1 MMMHEKAH
9 LIQGFDRKMVEEIS
23 NHTQMIDFFNLLS
36 QFKDVNE
43 VNSLEVRDILDI
55 DAELVSE
62 YKSKCT
68 DFIDATGDL
77 TMEKEQKGLIEE
89 KGRLDLPGRPLVY
102 GTTDRFLRCFSLNS
116 LDDLPDL
123 PEDTEEKDDSQTS
136 LFEDNDESKDSALKE
151 NDVLKGI
158 DEEDS

>member
-77 TMEKEQKGLIEE
+77 TMEKEQEGLIEE
-89 KGRLDLPGRPLVY
+89 AQSNSELMEYLV
-102 GTTDRFLRCFSLNS
+102 GKSNEMKQNEINFEIALNNI
-116 LDDLPDL
+116 
-123 PEDTEEKDDSQTS
+123 EKIQHLCYSENGVKIYFRETK
-136 LFEDNDESKDSALKE
+136 NES
-151 NDVLKGI
+151 
-158 DEEDS
+158 

>member
-89 KGRLDLPGRPLVY
+89 AQSNSELME
-102 GTTDRFLRCFSLNS
+102 FLHCTSARASQILKQLSSAECVI
-116 LDDLPDL
+116 
-123 PEDTEEKDDSQTS
+123 KVDSRKYT
-136 LFEDNDESKDSALKE
+136 FFDM
-151 NDVLKGI
+151 
-158 DEEDS
+158 